1 MTGFQHF
8 FRLLSPM
15 ARFFIPSTP
24 QAGIP
29 TFPIPT
35 SLASFERQILI
46 MPIYANL
53 TLGLDRKICPMILKP
68 FDCDFQVC
76 CENLSRIR
84 LGWQLH
90 YAPIL
95 HLCLLFLSCLR
106 FAFPSCFVC
115 PFFPFYRNVCLCSSA
130 SVFSF
135 RNFPSRF
142 VSFCPSSDSL
152 RLPSVSLSF
161 SLKFLFFIP
170 PSSHQSSSSQ
180 SLILPLNYFL
190 DRPHPRFV
198 PKTINT
204 HTRTS

>member
-35 SLASFERQILI
+35 SLPSFERQILI

-53 TLGLDRKICPMILKP
+53 TLGPDRKICPMISKP

-115 PFFPFYRNVCLCSSA
+115 PFFSLLSECMFMLLCVCVLVSK
-130 SVFSF
+130 
-135 RNFPSRF
+135 FP
-142 VSFCPSSDSL
+142 VSFCFLSSQFRFSPSSF
-152 RLPSVSLSF
+152 RLPFLFPQISVFHSSLLSPIVVVSVSHSTPQL
-161 SLKFLFFIP
+161 
-170 PSSHQSSSSQ
+170 
-180 SLILPLNYFL
+180 LP
-190 DRPHPRFV
+190 
-198 PKTINT
+198 
-204 HTRTS
+204 

>member
-35 SLASFERQILI
+35 SLPSFERQILI

-53 TLGLDRKICPMILKP
+53 TLGPDRKICPMILKP

-90 YAPIL
+90 YALIL
-95 HLCLLFLSCLR
+95 HLCLLFFVLLAICFSLLFCLSVFLPSIGMYVYAPLR
-106 FAFPSCFVC
+106 LCSRFEISRLVLFPFVPVPILSVFLPSPFPFPSNFC
-115 PFFPFYRNVCLCSSA
+115 
-130 SVFSF
+130 FSF
-135 RNFPSRF
+135 LPPLTNRR
-142 VSFCPSSDSL
+142 
-152 RLPSVSLSF
+152 RLSLSF
-161 SLKFLFFIP
+161 YPSTTSLTVPILAL
-170 PSSHQSSSSQ
+170 SQ
-180 SLILPLNYFL
+180 KP
-190 DRPHPRFV
+190 
-198 PKTINT
+198 
-204 HTRTS
+204 